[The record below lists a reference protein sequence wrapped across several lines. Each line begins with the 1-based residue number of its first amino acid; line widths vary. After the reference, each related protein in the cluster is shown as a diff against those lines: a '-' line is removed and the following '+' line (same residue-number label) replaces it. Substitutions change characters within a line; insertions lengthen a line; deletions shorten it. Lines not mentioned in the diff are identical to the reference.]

1 MPYIPSNI
9 TQNPIEIDK
18 HMGNVTSLMYPPLR
32 KSIVL
37 SAFACGTISRWWQS
51 PCPSQFSWSTFD
63 LVGGKTTPLKNMSS
77 AVGMIIPNVMSKT
90 PTSDSPQK
98 MFFL

>member
-1 MPYIPSNI
+1 M
-9 TQNPIEIDK
+9 K
-18 HMGNVTSLMYPPLR
+18 
-32 KSIVL
+32 
-37 SAFACGTISRWWQS
+37 ISKI
-51 PCPSQFSWSTFD
+51 SWSTFD

-98 MFFL
+98 MFFFVKFKQKLGYNHGEIKAIIKLKIPWFMGQSLIVHNTCHLLLVGW